1 VTNNQKILLGC
12 GGVGCLGLIVLVVV
26 LGVFGVSIFSEVQ
39 RQARI
44 IEEGNANTGNSNTNS
59 ATANNN
65 SNDDGDYD
73 ASYDASLS
81 EDEKHKLFQAAGITQ
96 DQALI
101 MRVLRKIGFVDRNGG
116 INDDYQKFVE
126 AHAEWAKK
134 NLKFIISTSK
144 PDKARAYLDE
154 NL

>member
-1 VTNNQKILLGC
+1 MTNNQKILLGC
-12 GGVGCLGLIVLVVV
+12 GGAGCLGLIVLVVV
-26 LGVFGVSIFSEVQ
+26 LGVFGFSIFSEVQ

-44 IEEGNANTGNSNTNS
+44 VEGGNANAGNSNTNS
-59 ATANNN
+59 ATAN
-65 SNDDGDYD
+65 SSDDSDYD
-73 ASYDASLS
+73 ATYDASLS

-96 DQALI
+96 DQELI
-101 MRVLRKIGFVDRNGG
+101 MRVLRKIGFVDGNGG
-116 INDDYQKFVE
+116 ISDDYQKFVE